1 MCDVSSFWER
11 LFEDVTGEEKQ
22 GLQRNILRGS
32 RYLSLH
38 GQMDQKGTAFWG
50 AHGRKVAL
58 VMQEN
63 TALGPWHLRLCRA
76 DTQVCEASD
85 MPHGIESFCF

>member
-11 LFEDVTGEEKQ
+11 LFENVTGEEKQ

-32 RYLSLH
+32 HYLALH
-38 GQMDQKGTAFWG
+38 GQMDQKGTAFWA
-50 AHGRKVAL
+50 AHGRRGAL